1 MATELHC
8 TEIKQEVDHEK
19 QNLSHDKN
27 EISHED
33 QKDFEQSHLLDA
45 VTSNL
50 NLDITEEFII
60 SILKQVDELC
70 DNIKNGD
77 PDLERTLEVNQNLNE
92 AVSCYRVKLLYK
104 RIKSDTQEEEDF
116 KYEIDPPDFFE
127 SDTEYIPLSEK
138 KIEKEKK

>member
-1 MATELHC
+1 MHST
-8 TEIKQEVDHEK
+8 KRFFFFPY
-19 QNLSHDKN
+19 S
-27 EISHED
+27 
-33 QKDFEQSHLLDA
+33 
-45 VTSNL
+45 L

-104 RIKSDTQEEEDF
+104 RIKSDAQDSEDF
-116 KYEIDPPDFFE
+116 KYEIDPPDFFDPVD
-127 SDTEYIPLSEK
+127 SDTEYVPLK
-138 KIEKEKK
+138 KLSKKKKNKLKKGRIKEEDNGDKIIGRVSTLYCSVKY